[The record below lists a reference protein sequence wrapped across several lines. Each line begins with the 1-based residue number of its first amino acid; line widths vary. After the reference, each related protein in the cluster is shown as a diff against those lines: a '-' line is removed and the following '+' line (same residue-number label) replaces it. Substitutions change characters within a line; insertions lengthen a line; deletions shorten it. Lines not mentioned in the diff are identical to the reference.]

1 MNYVDSISECGFKDP
16 FNTCINVHTEDFDFN
31 LAFVEF
37 EDSDV
42 LGILVTSEDGREKL
56 KVVNKKYI
64 EYVEIVYAD
73 DLNFEGLEESQ
84 DKMFG

>member
-1 MNYVDSISECGFKDP
+1 MNYVDHIRECGFKNP
-16 FNTCINVHTEDFDFN
+16 FDTCINVHTVDFDFN

-56 KVVNKKYI
+56 KLVNKKYI

-73 DLNFEGLEESQ
+73 DLNFEGIEESK